1 MEEKDESSEGNENE
15 RMNWWSGEKRKRIPD
30 SRGCVRKGSTR
41 VSKRDARKSKEMF
54 IRKAKRTKRN
64 IGKEK
69 IAKVSR
75 LMILKSFKSN
85 RGNFILNARGN
96 AKPVKRTEYRRNWM
110 ETASRGNNNTSKS
123 VLDKLKTMNGLI
135 RKTIEK
141 RIAIVKVLVL

>member
-1 MEEKDESSEGNENE
+1 
-15 RMNWWSGEKRKRIPD
+15 
-30 SRGCVRKGSTR
+30 
-41 VSKRDARKSKEMF
+41 MF
-54 IRKAKRTKRN
+54 IRRAKRTKRN

-85 RGNFILNARGN
+85 RGNFILNAKGN
-96 AKPVKRTEYRRNWM
+96 GKPVKRTEYRRNWM

-123 VLDKLKTMNGLI
+123 VLDKLKAMNGLI

-141 RIAIVKVLVL
+141 RIAIVKLGGYKSVSKDNSRRTIKRGADLTKLANMKERRGTDRRDVLVER